1 MTAEPPAD
9 QPQHPAQPSVSTPY
23 GPPSGQAG
31 PERDNPTG
39 QGNTA
44 ERDNPA
50 GRDNP
55 AAQGKTVAQ
64 GRNTT
69 GLASAIAGAAG
80 FVLSF
85 VITLAQMPLYGQS
98 NYTTLA
104 LVSVVQSVLTGLLG
118 VVALALGLFAVTRR
132 GLSKTFAAAGIALGA
147 ALLIG
152 LLNKLVVVLLLPL
165 VG

>member
-1 MTAEPPAD
+1 M
-9 QPQHPAQPSVSTPY
+9 
-23 GPPSGQAG
+23 SGKL
-31 PERDNPTG
+31 D
-39 QGNTA
+39 
-44 ERDNPA
+44 
-50 GRDNP
+50 
-55 AAQGKTVAQ
+55 
-64 GRNTT
+64 
-69 GLASAIAGAAG
+69 L
-80 FVLSF
+80 LSF